1 MKQGTHLMNKRK
13 VLVIDDDIRICG
25 ILLEFL
31 CSKGFNARGAHGGA
45 EAIELLKNEEFDL
58 VLCDYVMPGVTGYDV
73 ARFLNGLDKR
83 PKIGIITGWSEL
95 LRTKEKEEM
104 NVDFFFKKPFDFSE
118 LETFI
123 NDTLDIT

>member
-1 MKQGTHLMNKRK
+1 MKQVTRLMNKRK
-13 VLVIDDDIRICG
+13 ILVVDDDFRICR
-25 ILLEFL
+25 ILQEFL
-31 CSKGFNARGAHGGA
+31 CNKGFNTSGAHGGA
-45 EAIELLKNEEFDL
+45 EAIELLKNEEFEL

-73 ARFLNGLDKR
+73 AKFLNVLDER

-104 NVDFFFKKPFDFSE
+104 SVDFFIKKPFDFTE
-118 LETFI
+118 LEKFI

>member
-1 MKQGTHLMNKRK
+1 MNKGK
-13 VLVIDDDIRICG
+13 ILVVDDDFRICRT
-25 ILLEFL
+25 LEEFL
-31 CSKGFNARGAHGGA
+31 YIRGFDVKCTCDGA
-45 EAIELLKNEEFDL
+45 EAIELLKSEEFDM

-118 LETFI
+118 LETYI

>member
-1 MKQGTHLMNKRK
+1 MNKGK
-13 VLVIDDDIRICG
+13 ILVVDDDVIIG
-25 ILLEFL
+25 KMVKEFL
-31 CSKGFNARGAHGGA
+31 SKAGFNVKSVYGGA
-45 EAIELLKNEEFDL
+45 EAIELLRNEEFDL

-73 ARFLNGLDKR
+73 VRSMNVLDKR

>member
-1 MKQGTHLMNKRK
+1 MKQETRLMNKRK
-13 VLVIDDDIRICG
+13 ILVVDDDIRICG
-25 ILLEFL
+25 ILQEFL
-31 CSKGFNARGAHGGA
+31 CNKGFNTSGAHGGA

-73 ARFLNGLDKR
+73 VRSLNVLDKR